1 MLAEAY
7 VIGSIVFSVIFV
19 GLWSFSSQPS
29 STDEWPLLEESLR
42 CPRCGAEMES
52 VGGPGCLGSSICYV
66 VPPILVLK
74 CPQCGYEERSW
85 A

>member
-1 MLAEAY
+1 MTDFHVITSRLRKLWDLPLSAEE
-7 VIGSIVFSVIFV
+7 
-19 GLWSFSSQPS
+19 Q
-29 STDEWPLLEESLR
+29 SLR

-52 VGGPGCLGSSICYV
+52 VGGGVGCIGLSWYAV
-66 VPPILVLK
+66 VPPILVIK

>member
-1 MLAEAY
+1 MTNFHVITSRLRKLWDLPLSAEPLAE
-7 VIGSIVFSVIFV
+7 
-19 GLWSFSSQPS
+19 
-29 STDEWPLLEESLR
+29 LEESMR

-52 VGGPGCLGSSICYV
+52 VGAGVGCIGLSWYGV
-66 VPPILVLK
+66 VPPILVIR